1 MWLSKIL
8 LLFCG
13 ISNST
18 LAFNVAQSSPT
29 IFEPK
34 NHVAFKE
41 AFFGHSVAL
50 TEKQLLV
57 GAPKQDKG
65 NVFKCEM
72 NFNEHGRNKKCKPL
86 PSK

>member
-8 LLFCG
+8 LLFSG
-13 ISNST
+13 ISNT

-29 IFEPK
+29 IYEPK

-41 AFFGHSVAL
+41 AFFGHSVAI
-50 TEKQLLV
+50 TKNKVFV

-72 NFNEHGRNKKCKPL
+72 NFNEHGRNKKCKSL

>member
-13 ISNST
+13 ISNT

-34 NHVAFKE
+34 NHTGFKE
-41 AFFGHSVAL
+41 TFFGHSVAI
-50 TEKQLLV
+50 TKNQVFV

-72 NFNEHGRNKKCKPL
+72 NFNEHGRNKKCEYL

>member
-13 ISNST
+13 ISNT

-34 NHVAFKE
+34 NPVAFKE

-72 NFNEHGRNKKCKPL
+72 NFNEHGRKKKCEYL